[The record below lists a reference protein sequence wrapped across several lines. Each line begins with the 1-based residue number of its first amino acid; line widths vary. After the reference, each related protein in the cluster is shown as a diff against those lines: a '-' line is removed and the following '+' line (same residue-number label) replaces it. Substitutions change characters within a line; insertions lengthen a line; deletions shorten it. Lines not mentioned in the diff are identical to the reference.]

1 MSKKDL
7 TGMEFTYFKVIGK
20 DIERSDNKHVYWKC
34 KCICEKEFSE
44 QRTAIEK
51 GLRKSCGCQKSKLIS
66 QKTLIDLQGQRF
78 GKLFVLERDKEAE
91 KNHPKSKQTFWKCQ
105 CDCGNI
111 ISIEKGKLTSKGQS
125 SCGCLKSIGELH
137 INQILSTNNISYISQ
152 YTNELLKSDKEGY
165 YKFDFALL
173 DDNNNIIRLIEFDGI
188 QHTINN
194 NYFKD
199 DTIQKRDNIK
209 NKYAKDNNIPLVRIP
224 YYKRDNITLED
235 LLTDKYLV

>member
-1 MSKKDL
+1 MWQY
-7 TGMEFTYFKVIGK
+7 YFN
-20 DIERSDNKHVYWKC
+20 R
-34 KCICEKEFSE
+34 
-44 QRTAIEK
+44 
-51 GLRKSCGCQKSKLIS
+51 
-66 QKTLIDLQGQRF
+66 
-78 GKLFVLERDKEAE
+78 
-91 KNHPKSKQTFWKCQ
+91 
-105 CDCGNI
+105 
-111 ISIEKGKLTSKGQS
+111 KGKLTSKGQS

>member
-1 MSKKDL
+1 M
-7 TGMEFTYFKVIGK
+7 
-20 DIERSDNKHVYWKC
+20 
-34 KCICEKEFSE
+34 
-44 QRTAIEK
+44 
-51 GLRKSCGCQKSKLIS
+51 
-66 QKTLIDLQGQRF
+66 
-78 GKLFVLERDKEAE
+78 
-91 KNHPKSKQTFWKCQ
+91 
-105 CDCGNI
+105 
-111 ISIEKGKLTSKGQS
+111 
-125 SCGCLKSIGELH
+125 
-137 INQILSTNNISYISQ
+137 
-152 YTNELLKSDKEGY
+152 Y

>member
-1 MSKKDL
+1 M
-7 TGMEFTYFKVIGK
+7 
-20 DIERSDNKHVYWKC
+20 
-34 KCICEKEFSE
+34 
-44 QRTAIEK
+44 
-51 GLRKSCGCQKSKLIS
+51 
-66 QKTLIDLQGQRF
+66 
-78 GKLFVLERDKEAE
+78 ERDKEAE

-188 QHTINN
+188 NN

-235 LLTDKYLV
+235 LILGLSICLFLCSKFISNSH